1 MWMEETIGKRI
12 YRERTEEIV
21 GKKVTNAAVGCPFC
35 LTMIEDG
42 IKELGKEEKIKALDI
57 AELVEKNME

>member
-12 YRERTEEIV
+12 NMERTEEIARQ
-21 GKKVTNAAVGCPFC
+21 KVSTVAVGCPFC

-42 IKELGKEEKIKALDI
+42 MKEMEKEETIKTADI
-57 AELVEKNME
+57 AELVEKNMV